1 MEEQAAERFICEAAV
16 YQWNITIRGREREG
30 EWNSTYKKQQEI
42 INNSRESMVSEEV
55 KLADA
60 LRDKVE
66 LESGKVWHP
75 PWIQFWENQHELNS
89 SWLLDSLLDNL
100 SLIF

>member
-1 MEEQAAERFICEAAV
+1 MEEQAAERFICEAAA
-16 YQWNITIRGREREG
+16 YQWNITIRGREKEG

-66 LESGKVWHP
+66 LESGKV
-75 PWIQFWENQHELNS
+75 
-89 SWLLDSLLDNL
+89 
-100 SLIF
+100 